1 MVRRKRAPARS
12 PRTPAADVAL
22 RNICN
27 QPGSFFAI
35 FKSIRRMRKRPARA
49 IDAVAFHQVVQDAPA
64 RLKQPAF
71 RHDLPSRSYLD
82 YQQS

>member
-1 MVRRKRAPARS
+1 
-12 PRTPAADVAL
+12 
-22 RNICN
+22 
-27 QPGSFFAI
+27 
-35 FKSIRRMRKRPARA
+35 MRKRPARA
-49 IDAVAFHQVVQDAPA
+49 IDAVAFHQIVQDAPA